1 MEYITHTRYSGKDM
15 NGEDILIRRGQRL
28 ERRGDILYYDNK
40 PVCIYRS
47 LIGKMHFAKN
57 DDGHGLERGK
67 LSYAIAYAPRLRHSD
82 DGARQQRFSDDE
94 LEILHRDWPQYLK
107 PNLDVLLFNDKF
119 FEESP
124 DVLKQIAEAVNI

>member
-28 ERRGDILYYDNK
+28 ERRGDILFYNDN

-57 DDGHGLERGK
+57 DDGLGLERGK
-67 LSYAIAYAPRLRHSD
+67 LSYEIAYSPRVRYS
-82 DGARQQRFSDDE
+82 GERQQRFSDDE
-94 LEILHRDWPQYLK
+94 LETLHRDWPQYLK
-107 PNLDVLLFNDKF
+107 PDTDMLLFNDKF